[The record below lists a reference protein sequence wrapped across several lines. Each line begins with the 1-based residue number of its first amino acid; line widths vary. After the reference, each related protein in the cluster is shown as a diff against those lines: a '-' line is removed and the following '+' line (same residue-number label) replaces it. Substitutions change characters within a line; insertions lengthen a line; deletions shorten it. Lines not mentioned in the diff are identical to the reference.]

1 MFTRYLLFSESVGG
15 GKRASLLAAAY
26 LLNKISVISGFAT
39 SIFGGQ
45 LAHRQLPLQFQ
56 ETPRPWRIT

>member
-1 MFTRYLLFSESVGG
+1 MFTRHLLFSETVGG

-26 LLNKISVISGFAT
+26 LLNKISVISLFGA
-39 SIFGGQ
+39 SIVEGQ
-45 LAHRQLPLQFQ
+45 PAHRQLPLQFQ